1 MNKAI
6 HQWYVNLNE
15 SIADL
20 KEYHES
26 TPIVGASPTSA
37 ILAPVMAAKVIANI
51 VPYIVTIVGVYS
63 MWFVGGTFFAWLLE
77 AFGILEFPWLWE
89 ILDPNAGT
97 DNTLADQWVEL
108 NTSWVGIA
116 IDTVAKS

>member
-1 MNKAI
+1 VV
-6 HQWYVNLNE
+6 HSSSPVCP
-15 SIADL
+15 DL

-37 ILAPVMAAKVIANI
+37 ILAPIIWAKVIANI
-51 VPYIVTIVGVYS
+51 VPYLVTIGGVYG